1 MREELAQRALA
12 AVMGW
17 QEERLLEEQD
27 VLQTLATYKYDS
39 YENFEPGVKFV
50 ESLAQWLYQFQPEH
64 REIAY
69 RFVRDRLVFISA
81 SEMTHLVRSIYPDVI
96 RPVIRRASAEALRCS
111 EYAIR
116 HVEQSQEFRDMLRRS
131 LFLGLSDGARIDAFR
146 RSSPDLDNEQV
157 HAAYDVADA
166 KLDDMRQELT
176 TALGPADGE
185 RPGQRTFR
193 LLFLLDDFAGTG
205 TTMLRRKRDRSWTGR
220 LRRVSDHLKKHIGAG
235 IFDAREL
242 EVYVCLYIATDQA
255 LDHLTRH
262 IAELED
268 APWARCEVRCVQRLA
283 GSVAIRPGHSA
294 ELDAFLAHYYS
305 KGLEDRESY
314 RVGGKNICYGYGEC
328 GLPVIIHHNTPNNS
342 LYVLWKAGNPQWPLT
357 PLFRRFERHRKPA
370 EEESDA
376 AQQ

>member
-1 MREELAQRALA
+1 MREKLAQRALA
-12 AVMGW
+12 AVMSW
-17 QEERLLEEQD
+17 QEERLLQEQD

-39 YENFEPGVKFV
+39 YEHFEPGVKFV

-69 RFVRDRLVFISA
+69 RFVRDRLIFISA
-81 SEMTHLVRSIYPDVI
+81 SEMTHLVRSMYPDVI
-96 RPVIRRASAEALRCS
+96 RPVIRRATADTLRCS

-116 HVEQSQEFRDMLRRS
+116 RVEQSQEFRDTLRRS

-157 HAAYDVADA
+157 HAAYDVAYA

-176 TALGPADGE
+176 TALGPADDG
-185 RPGQRTFR
+185 RPVQRTFR
-193 LLFLLDDFAGTG
+193 FLFLLDDFAGTG
-205 TTMLRRKRDRSWTGR
+205 TTMLRRKPDRSWTGR
-220 LRRVSDHLKKHIGAG
+220 LKRVSDHLRKHIGAG
-235 IFDAREL
+235 IFDSPEL
-242 EVYVCLYIATDQA
+242 QVYVCLYVATDQA
-255 LDHLTRH
+255 LEHLNRH

-268 APWARCEVRCVQRLA
+268 VPWARCEVRCVQRLT
-283 GSVAIRPGHSA
+283 GSVALRPAQHP

-305 KGLEDRESY
+305 RELEDRESY
-314 RVGGKNICYGYGEC
+314 RVGRKGICYGYGEC
-328 GLPVIIHHNTPNNS
+328 GLPVVIHHNTPNNS

-370 EEESDA
+370 EEEPDA
-376 AQQ
+376 AQR